1 VGRISRKDARK
12 GDVMAEK
19 KRMEGTAAG
28 RPKPRPPSWFKP
40 EKSGEVPV
48 PSDPQVSSDSSPV
61 DRTSAES
68 EEKPAL
74 PAPSGEVLLG
84 PPPTSDAE
92 SLDFFEPPAAT
103 PVPEPA
109 SEWPA
114 TPGPGKFAGPAAPL
128 LKGSASGHPTE
139 KPVPEEPAT
148 SEERMG
154 AELDQL
160 DAVVSQVECLAYLK
174 PRLAR
179 IRKDGCSPTD
189 LTGIYRI
196 VSQAMLELM
205 FKQVESVEAMRAEYQ
220 RKLREE
226 QEALLFQASSDL
238 VASALGKKTR
248 EAPAAPPPPT
258 PTAQEQAQM
267 AVLRKQMEIKDELL
281 LEAQERYDKLVRD
294 VQNIRLRQEKDLEL
308 QLQRS
313 RESLFRKLLP
323 VLDSFDGALEAEDR
337 FSDVHGVIQG
347 LQGIHRQLLDACE
360 SEGLQSIEAVGEAF
374 DPNFHEAMG
383 HVETG
388 EIPDDCVFDQIR
400 RGYLLGD
407 KLLRASMVR
416 LARNPAGTVASVP
429 GAPQGLPSDP
439 AASSAADAD
448 PASPVEEAGPEPED
462 QEAEVLTL
470 EFSESPLR
478 LDGGAGPPREPAAAD
493 GDAPPVE
500 VVQPDG
506 PAGD

>member
-1 VGRISRKDARK
+1 MRKDARK

-48 PSDPQVSSDSSPV
+48 PGHPDASVPPPADPP
-61 DRTSAES
+61 SAES
-68 EEKPAL
+68 EERAAL
-74 PAPSGEVLLG
+74 PAPSGEMLLG
-84 PPPTSDAE
+84 PPPTPEVE
-92 SLDFFEPPAAT
+92 SLDFFEPPAAR

-109 SEWPA
+109 SERPA
-114 TPGPGKFAGPAAPL
+114 GAETEDLPDLAVPH
-128 LKGSASGHPTE
+128 LKPSSGGRPTE
-139 KPVPEEPAT
+139 KPAPEEPAI
-148 SEERMG
+148 SEERLG
-154 AELDQL
+154 AELEQL
-160 DAVVSQVECLAYLK
+160 DTIVSQVECLAYLK

-179 IRKDGCSPTD
+179 IRKEGCSLTD

-196 VSQAMLELM
+196 VSQALLELM
-205 FKQVESVEAMRAEYQ
+205 FKQVESVGAMRTEYQ

-226 QEALLFQASSDL
+226 KEALLFAESSDL

-248 EAPAAPPPPT
+248 QAPVAPPPPPPT
-258 PTAQEQAQM
+258 PSAQEQAQM

-294 VQNIRLRQEKDLEL
+294 VQNIRSRQEKDLEL

-323 VLDSFDGALEAEDR
+323 VLDSFDGALEAEER
-337 FSDVHGVIQG
+337 FSDVQGVIRG

-416 LARNPAGTVASVP
+416 LARNPAETGASVP
-429 GAPQGLPSDP
+429 GALPVNHADP
-439 AASSAADAD
+439 AASAAADAE
-448 PASPVEEAGPEPED
+448 PEGPGEDADSEPED
-462 QEAEVLTL
+462 LVTEGLTVEA
-470 EFSESPLR
+470 SQNPAR
-478 LDGGAGPPREPAAAD
+478 LDDEVEPPLEPAVAD
-493 GDAPPVE
+493 GDDLLVE

>member
-1 VGRISRKDARK
+1 
-12 GDVMAEK
+12 
-19 KRMEGTAAG
+19 
-28 RPKPRPPSWFKP
+28 
-40 EKSGEVPV
+40 
-48 PSDPQVSSDSSPV
+48 
-61 DRTSAES
+61 
-68 EEKPAL
+68 
-74 PAPSGEVLLG
+74 
-84 PPPTSDAE
+84 
-92 SLDFFEPPAAT
+92 
-103 PVPEPA
+103 
-109 SEWPA
+109 
-114 TPGPGKFAGPAAPL
+114 
-128 LKGSASGHPTE
+128 
-139 KPVPEEPAT
+139 
-148 SEERMG
+148 
-154 AELDQL
+154 
-160 DAVVSQVECLAYLK
+160 
-174 PRLAR
+174 
-179 IRKDGCSPTD
+179 
-189 LTGIYRI
+189 
-196 VSQAMLELM
+196 
-205 FKQVESVEAMRAEYQ
+205 
-220 RKLREE
+220 
-226 QEALLFQASSDL
+226 
-238 VASALGKKTR
+238 
-248 EAPAAPPPPT
+248 
-258 PTAQEQAQM
+258 M

-281 LEAQERYDKLVRD
+281 LEAQERYEKLVRD
-294 VQNIRLRQEKDLEL
+294 VQNIRSRQEKDLEL
-308 QLQRS
+308 QLQRP